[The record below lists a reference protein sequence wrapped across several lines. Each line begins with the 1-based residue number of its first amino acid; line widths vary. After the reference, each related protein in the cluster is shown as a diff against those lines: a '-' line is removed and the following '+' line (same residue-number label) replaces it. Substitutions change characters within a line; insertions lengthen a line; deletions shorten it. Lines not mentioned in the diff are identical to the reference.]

1 MVNTPPQS
9 ADYDAWTVSAR
20 SVAFEGELARRGITL
35 RLQGKE
41 LVGPCPRC
49 GGDDRF
55 AVNTAKQIFNCR
67 GCGAKGDVID
77 LVMFLDGCD
86 FHAARVTL
94 AGEPPPKPNGKDP
107 AAEAKKIVTARFD
120 YSDEAGNLL
129 FQVERVEFQNADGSF
144 VLKDGK
150 RKKTFRQRRP
160 DPECPG
166 WIWNIDGVAAV
177 PYRLAELIEAIDNG
191 NFVVIV
197 EGEAKVDLLRD
208 WNVPATCCA
217 GGANKWRAE
226 HSGFFGGADVV
237 IVPDNDAHG
246 REHADIVA
254 QSLQGIAKR
263 VRVLE
268 LPGLA
273 PKGDVIDWSR
283 VEGNTVEAL
292 HYLIDW
298 QAKDWTAPIA
308 DTKQTDDAAPDDYGT
323 TRAMPGNGVA
333 KRRFKIEMLDEIT
346 LTDDPVELIQG
357 LLPMGPALGV
367 VFGPPKALKSFLVT
381 NAGLHIAAGRE
392 YYGRAV
398 QGGAVAYVTCEGTT
412 GVKRRCVA
420 ARQAMG
426 IEGRKVAFFAIYT
439 MPNLGAGSGDRAAL
453 QQAIS
458 EALAERKVTA
468 PLRLIVI
475 DTMRR
480 AMPGK
485 SENEQKDVSIVLD
498 NCETLAAHFGCLV
511 LLVHHSPRS
520 TNDRGSG
527 SNAVDAAADVM
538 WSVIRPDKFKRCA
551 TATVV
556 RYKDGEEGDTWEFE
570 LCPRPVKTDRDGN
583 SIMSCSVMVTT
594 EPERKIAAVK
604 SSPLSPAQR
613 RIFDILQTAI
623 TEAGVAGLAGD
634 AAPRTIRA
642 VTRDTLKAYAKTAG
656 WWDDQDDK
664 SSRTRFAARLNE
676 LAGKHAIGLTAAHV
690 WPART
695 AP

>member
-1 MVNTPPQS
+1 VVERIEFRN
-9 ADYDAWTVSAR
+9 A
-20 SVAFEGELARRGITL
+20 
-35 RLQGKE
+35 
-41 LVGPCPRC
+41 
-49 GGDDRF
+49 
-55 AVNTAKQIFNCR
+55 
-67 GCGAKGDVID
+67 
-77 LVMFLDGCD
+77 
-86 FHAARVTL
+86 
-94 AGEPPPKPNGKDP
+94 AGE
-107 AAEAKKIVTARFD
+107 AVT
-120 YSDEAGNLL
+120 
-129 FQVERVEFQNADGSF
+129 NADGKWKLF
-144 VLKDGK
+144 KQK
-150 RKKTFRQRRP
+150 RPVPDRP
-160 DPECPG
+160 G
-166 WIWNIDGVAAV
+166 AWIKNAKGVPLI
-177 PYRLAELIEAIDNG
+177 PYRLPELIEAIAEDHL
-191 NFVVIV
+191 VLIV
-197 EGEAKVDLLRD
+197 EGERKADLLAE
-208 WNVPATCCA
+208 WNVPATCCV
-217 GGANKWRAE
+217 GGAGKWKAE
-226 HSGFFGGADVV
+226 HSEFLRGADVV
-237 IVPDNDAHG
+237 ILPDNDQPG
-246 REHADIVA
+246 REHADKVA

-263 VRVLE
+263 VRVLD
-268 LPGLA
+268 LPDLP
-273 PKGDVIDWSR
+273 PKGDVIDWAAA
-283 VEGNTVEAL
+283 GNTVEDL
-292 HYLIDW
+292 HFGIEW
-298 QAKDWTAPIA
+298 RATDWTAPLA
-308 DTKQTDDAAPDDYGT
+308 SKQTADDNKQIDDDAPHPPEPDDYGT
-323 TRAMPGNGVA
+323 TDAIPGNGAA
-333 KRRFKIEMLDEIT
+333 KRFKIEMLDDIT

-426 IEGRKVAFFAIYT
+426 IEGRNVPFFAVYT

-453 QQAIS
+453 QHGIS
-458 EALAERKVTA
+458 ETLAERKVTA

-538 WSVIRPDKFKRCA
+538 WSVIRPDESKRCA

-583 SIMSCSVMVTT
+583 SIMSCSVTVTT
-594 EPERKIAAVK
+594 EPARKVMPFK
-604 SSPLSPAQR
+604 SYSLSPSQQ
-613 RIFDILQTAI
+613 RIFDILLTASI
-623 TEAGVAGLAGD
+623 ECGVVGLAGD
-634 AAPRTIRA
+634 AAPRGTRA
-642 VTRDTLKAYAKTAG
+642 VTRETLKAYAKKAG

-664 SSRTRFAARLNE
+664 SSRTRLAARLNE
-676 LAGKHAIGLTAAHV
+676 LAGKRAIGLTAGHA

-695 AP
+695 VP